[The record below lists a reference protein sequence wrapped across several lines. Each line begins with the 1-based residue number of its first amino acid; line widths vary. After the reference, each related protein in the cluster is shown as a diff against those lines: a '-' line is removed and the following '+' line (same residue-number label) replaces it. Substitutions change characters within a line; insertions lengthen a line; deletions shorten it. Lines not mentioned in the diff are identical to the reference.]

1 MTLFSADLFLGKE
14 YPLKYVL
21 KKSSKHCQGLLLTPN
36 LPPDLFTLVQGKV
49 KCASFTAV
57 HLDTGS
63 R

>member
-1 MTLFSADLFLGKE
+1 MTSFSADLFLGKE
-14 YPLKYVL
+14 YPLEYML
-21 KKSSKHCQGLLLTPN
+21 TKSSKHCQGLLVTPN
-36 LPPDLFTLVQGKV
+36 LFTLVQGKV

>member
-1 MTLFSADLFLGKE
+1 MTSFSADLFLGKE

-36 LPPDLFTLVQGKV
+36 LSPNLFTLVQGKV

>member
-1 MTLFSADLFLGKE
+1 MTSFSADLFLGKE

-21 KKSSKHCQGLLLTPN
+21 KKSSKHCHGLLLTPN
-36 LPPDLFTLVQGKV
+36 LSPDLFTLVQGKV

>member
-1 MTLFSADLFLGKE
+1 MTSFSADLFLGKE

-21 KKSSKHCQGLLLTPN
+21 KKSSKHCQGLLVTPN
-36 LPPDLFTLVQGKV
+36 LSPNLFTLVQGKV